1 MVDFNSNNP
10 AKLVYQ
16 IEMYTREVE
25 EKYHQMMWETLG
37 DLNNL
42 YNFLREK
49 FVVYEIPSFDTTIY
63 PGYYSDSLKK
73 KLKSDFNNSFF
84 GQLGPNMTAVFYQ
97 KVEYVIN
104 ESFNPEKWDNI
115 QKQYEEDLDNFSIL
129 LAEKYYSLPDV
140 SNFIDLLDNII
151 IDAQKSDNPEEYFR
165 EKLKELEEEDIN
177 NLWEIK
183 KDEITLSNIETD
195 IDLSDL
201 NYSTNGIVDEMNRL
215 FTMFKPN

>member
-1 MVDFNSNNP
+1 MVDFDSNNP

-25 EKYHQMMWETLG
+25 EKYHQMMWESLG
-37 DLNNL
+37 DLNKL

-49 FVVYEIPSFDTTIY
+49 FVVYEIPPFDTTIY

-73 KLKSDFNNSFF
+73 KLKNDFNNSFF

-104 ESFNPEKWDNI
+104 ESFNPDKWDNI

-129 LAEKYYSLPDV
+129 LAEKYYSLPNV
-140 SNFIDLLDNII
+140 SNFIDLLDNVI

-183 KDEITLSNIETD
+183 KDELTLPNIETD

-201 NYSTNGIVDEMNRL
+201 NYSSNGIVDEMNRL